1 MDTLYYSNFCKH
13 CQRVLQFLT
22 KGNLANQLN
31 FICIDKRSRDVNNNQ
46 IYITLETGQKIV
58 MPPNVHSVPTLL
70 LVKQNYRVIMGDDII
85 SHFQPI
91 VHREVKKQALKQCEP
106 VGTALSC
113 SNNGMNIM
121 SEQYTLYDLSHE
133 ELSAKGSSHRRPLY
147 NYVSVNED
155 FITIPTPPDDYQPD
169 KVGNAVT
176 VDTLQQKR
184 IDEIGSK
191 TRPF

>member
-1 MDTLYYSNFCKH
+1 
-13 CQRVLQFLT
+13 
-22 KGNLANQLN
+22 
-31 FICIDKRSRDVNNNQ
+31 
-46 IYITLETGQKIV
+46 
-58 MPPNVHSVPTLL
+58 
-70 LVKQNYRVIMGDDII
+70 
-85 SHFQPI
+85 
-91 VHREVKKQALKQCEP
+91 
-106 VGTALSC
+106 
-113 SNNGMNIM
+113 
-121 SEQYTLYDLSHE
+121 LYDLSHE

-191 TRPF
+191 TRTF